1 MQSQAAAA
9 SFQNIILMRTLP
21 SRERLTQLFD
31 GYVRLERGLA
41 ENSVISY
48 LMDVDK
54 LLDYLD
60 QESTSLTEVTLD
72 TLREFIGALHEMGI
86 AERSQARMIAGLR
99 AFFKFLTM
107 EEFIEADPSALL
119 ESPRTG
125 LHLPEVLSV
134 EEIDDMIAAIDTS
147 DTLGIRNRAIMETLY
162 GSGLRVSELI
172 GVEISRLY
180 LDEGYII
187 VRGKG
192 DKERVA
198 PLSPVAADAIADWLA
213 VRDEFDPVGT
223 DANILFLNRSGRQ
236 LTRQMIFTIVRRLAD
251 ASGITKTISPHTLRH
266 SFATHLLEGGANL
279 RAIQMMLGHESITTT
294 QIYLHIDRA
303 SLREAILTF
312 HPRAGIHNT

>member
-1 MQSQAAAA
+1 
-9 SFQNIILMRTLP
+9 MRTLP

-251 ASGITKTISPHTLRH
+251 AAGITKTISPHTLRH

-303 SLREAILTF
+303 SLREAILTI
-312 HPRAGIHNT
+312 GDS